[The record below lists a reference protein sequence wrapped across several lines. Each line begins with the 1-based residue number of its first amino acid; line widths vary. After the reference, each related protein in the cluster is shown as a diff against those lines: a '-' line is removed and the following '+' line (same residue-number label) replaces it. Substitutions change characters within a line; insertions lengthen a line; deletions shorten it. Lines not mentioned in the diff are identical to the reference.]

1 MVHKMQGIETLM
13 MRANTT
19 ATHTRD
25 FADSV
30 RDISGRM
37 ASVIGRFHVGEASN
51 DEGAVPLEA
60 KLATQQT

>member
-1 MVHKMQGIETLM
+1 MS
-13 MRANTT
+13 ANVA

-37 ASVIGRFHVGEASN
+37 ASVVGRFQIGEEQLVLDGGDGRIA
-51 DEGAVPLEA
+51 
-60 KLATQQT
+60 